1 MKFGSTPVLVA
12 LGTFW
17 LGRFNGSRLPRRGST
32 KYASGALPLFL
43 TITWK
48 LYVWKSFSVAPLGRL
63 LVIGRAPKA
72 IVPLNGSVSSSPVTW
87 LSHWS
92 AIVHFPGVGF
102 AWYRSTDLVL
112 TGFPRLSS
120 VTFVE

>member
-43 TITWK
+43 TVTWK
-48 LYVWKSFSVAPLGRL
+48 LYVWKSFSVAPVGRL
-63 LVIGRAPKA
+63 LVIGKAPNP
-72 IVPLNGSVSSSPVTW
+72 IVPLNGSCSSNPVTW

-92 AIVHFPGVGF
+92 AMVHVPGAGD
-102 AWYRSTDLVL
+102 AWYRSTDDVL
-112 TGFPRLSS
+112 TAFPCESS